1 MFMVLKIA
9 LSLLHE
15 PWKAKEKVRS
25 AIQSATGLRLDY
37 VNSVC
42 AKGGKSTDG
51 KQARRFFSKDSESVL
66 NDLLSN
72 DGNKRHKDSILLI
85 HRNISTILRLI
96 LCTRKID
103 SSKFKSLCKNTML
116 VIAKDFPW
124 AKVNHTLHGALQHS
138 SELIE
143 MNDDRGLGGYSEEG
157 LEANNKNVRHFLEH
171 LSRKSDSNQ
180 QLADFHHRILERS
193 DPYLIFLTS
202 KYRQTKQCSL
212 CKQSDHT
219 IRIHDEHYLS
229 QMCDLED

>member
-1 MFMVLKIA
+1 
-9 LSLLHE
+9 
-15 PWKAKEKVRS
+15 
-25 AIQSATGLRLDY
+25 
-37 VNSVC
+37 
-42 AKGGKSTDG
+42 
-51 KQARRFFSKDSESVL
+51 
-66 NDLLSN
+66 
-72 DGNKRHKDSILLI
+72 
-85 HRNISTILRLI
+85 
-96 LCTRKID
+96 
-103 SSKFKSLCKNTML
+103 ML

-180 QLADFHHRILERS
+180 QLADVHHRILERS

-219 IRIHDEHYLS
+219 IRTHDEHYLS
-229 QMCDLED
+229 QMCDLEDYLPLKLSHHVGLYEFCFKHYTRQMNCESHSSSH